1 MWSLSLPQTFMGVVK
16 PQFLWSR
23 EIINR
28 RKTTAALSRKT
39 VQRAGIVILYIYIMY
54 ILYGASAVHVRGIS
68 MFHSRVFRYDD
79 KRFLIL

>member
-16 PQFLWSR
+16 PQFLWSQ

-39 VQRAGIVILYIYIMY
+39 VQRAGISIYYIYMY

-68 MFHSRVFRYDD
+68 MCHSRVFRYDD